1 MKNNIKSNM
10 KSNIKTKLANKI
22 FKKELKELREKL
34 EHDLKR
40 EYNYQFMRKNAK
52 LTREIQINGIVD
64 KILAQDFAPYI
75 MLVGKSRHD
84 EVLVAAIRNDDI
96 YIYDHKSG
104 RPVINLK
111 TERLGYYTKI
121 QILDIKTE
129 KQEDGYG
136 TFAMKALM
144 KYAKDVK
151 ALIIW
156 GELSLVD
163 EKDKDNKIRRDLLY
177 QKNGFSNDRKKVK
190 LILNS
195 DYEEN

>member
-1 MKNNIKSNM
+1 
-10 KSNIKTKLANKI
+10 
-22 FKKELKELREKL
+22 
-34 EHDLKR
+34 
-40 EYNYQFMRKNAK
+40 
-52 LTREIQINGIVD
+52 
-64 KILAQDFAPYI
+64 
-75 MLVGKSRHD
+75 
-84 EVLVAAIRNDDI
+84 
-96 YIYDHKSG
+96 
-104 RPVINLK
+104 
-111 TERLGYYTKI
+111 
-121 QILDIKTE
+121 
-129 KQEDGYG
+129 
-136 TFAMKALM
+136 M